1 MDKIKIFKII
11 NIIPLILELIIHFTG
26 SIWSGF
32 IEKGYTIELIR
43 GAIITVIAMLFGE
56 GYAAIM
62 FFISGIGQ
70 DKGLY
75 VTTIIMCFISSIASI
90 VGYMFVEIEG
100 RGVWFITASFL
111 IINIIILI
119 LSIIEI
125 MIIKDK
131 KKNK

>member
-11 NIIPLILELIIHFTG
+11 NIIPLVLELIIHFTG

-100 RGVWFITASFL
+100 RGVLPMTISFL
-111 IINIIILI
+111 VINIIIFV
-119 LSIIEI
+119 LSIVE
-125 MIIKDK
+125 MSMLK
-131 KKNK
+131 KKRQ